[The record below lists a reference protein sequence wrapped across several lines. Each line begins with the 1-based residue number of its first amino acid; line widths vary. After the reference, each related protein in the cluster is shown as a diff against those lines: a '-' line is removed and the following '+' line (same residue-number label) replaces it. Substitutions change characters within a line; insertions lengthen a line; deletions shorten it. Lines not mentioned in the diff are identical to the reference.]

1 MNTKKTYNLLLAG
14 VLPVVMLGCAA
25 SHEGHRLSVAPEAAV
40 LMPDSTHSVKLDL
53 TVRVPEKAFSRR
65 SRLIVVPQLMS
76 GDSLIAEC
84 TPLVLDA
91 PVYARKLQRRKDLEG
106 YTDSLSSYARPA
118 YTGKTMEI
126 PYRETVAVPDS
137 LNDGRILA
145 VVTTDGCG
153 ICSAIDTLVMADISN
168 HVTLIEPKAALK
180 VDWIVPEFVVRPK
193 IMQARGEA
201 RLQFAINSS
210 DIRMDLANNKV
221 EMEQMLDKLKQIVG
235 DTLAT
240 LNSVSI
246 MGMSSVDGPY
256 ALNSRLAKGRAE
268 SARKWLFANVNLS
281 QTQQHIFSVGSRPE
295 GWEPVL
301 QAMTADGHPDSLQ
314 VKEIVKKYSG
324 QNDDVAEKYI
334 RRLPCWNDIKKK
346 YLAGDR
352 KVEYVYTYTLKSFT
366 TDAEM
371 LAMYQTRPDAF
382 NEDELLR
389 VSTLKETREEKEDVY
404 RTILHYFPQSKTAA
418 NNLAVILLGNGNSE
432 QAEAV
437 LESVDEYSPEML
449 NTRAALYVYR
459 NDSERAIELLRSNV
473 ELPQARYN
481 LALLEAQQ
489 RRLDEAWRLM
499 DGYRDVN
506 SAIVAL
512 SVNRNE
518 EAASIMDGLK
528 DDDSAL
534 ASYVRA
540 LIAARSRDTEAFYT
554 SLEKACSDEN
564 LRRRAAGEADFR
576 PWQNESRFRQLLEER
591 PEEGGEAL

>member
-1 MNTKKTYNLLLAG
+1 
-14 VLPVVMLGCAA
+14 
-25 SHEGHRLSVAPEAAV
+25 
-40 LMPDSTHSVKLDL
+40 
-53 TVRVPEKAFSRR
+53 
-65 SRLIVVPQLMS
+65 
-76 GDSLIAEC
+76 
-84 TPLVLDA
+84 
-91 PVYARKLQRRKDLEG
+91 
-106 YTDSLSSYARPA
+106 
-118 YTGKTMEI
+118 
-126 PYRETVAVPDS
+126 
-137 LNDGRILA
+137 
-145 VVTTDGCG
+145 
-153 ICSAIDTLVMADISN
+153 
-168 HVTLIEPKAALK
+168 
-180 VDWIVPEFVVRPK
+180 
-193 IMQARGEA
+193 
-201 RLQFAINSS
+201 
-210 DIRMDLANNKV
+210 
-221 EMEQMLDKLKQIVG
+221 
-235 DTLAT
+235 
-240 LNSVSI
+240 
-246 MGMSSVDGPY
+246 
-256 ALNSRLAKGRAE
+256 
-268 SARKWLFANVNLS
+268 
-281 QTQQHIFSVGSRPE
+281 
-295 GWEPVL
+295 
-301 QAMTADGHPDSLQ
+301 
-314 VKEIVKKYSG
+314 
-324 QNDDVAEKYI
+324 
-334 RRLPCWNDIKKK
+334 
-346 YLAGDR
+346 
-352 KVEYVYTYTLKSFT
+352 
-366 TDAEM
+366 M

-389 VSTLKETREEKEDVY
+389 VSTLKETREEKEGVY

-554 SLEKACSDEN
+554 SLEKPAAMKTCAAVQPVKPTSVPGRTNPASASCWKKD
-564 LRRRAAGEADFR
+564 RRKEEKPYEATDTDRTVPGFSFD
-576 PWQNESRFRQLLEER
+576 PEQLS
-591 PEEGGEAL
+591 A